1 MVELG
6 TDKKVFSL
14 LLASLLLLSS
24 LLGLSTSIYGIGV
37 PSSVV
42 APRDLCSL
50 TSQVTGDSG
59 YPRIAGG
66 DKIVASFQGNVESAS
81 QEAKPIMS
89 ASASANSTQFR
100 RHVMCKGHDLYYN
113 PIDPTTIFRPS
124 DTRAECLTTATIN
137 NTIEFRWFY
146 RSNSSMDWIP
156 CYNWSEEALFAGE
169 YDYAGYLSIAGYW
182 PGTYYPKAYKV
193 EVYLDNSSAF
203 QEFFEVTNG
212 GLNSPRL
219 CEDFD
224 AMGNPVNLKSR
235 FTVGEDTKAYHYL
248 RFDNVAYFNEELNC
262 SHNYTAVWIQ
272 PNGNIFKTFSGR
284 FSDYKE
290 TNMTWDN
297 WKSYRVISDCI
308 SINSSTP
315 AGNWKVE
322 VYLDECYFNGAW
334 NAYGP
339 VSTTPF
345 VVGTQPVANWT
356 VMTYLDA
363 DNSLESGAIETFL
376 NIASVGSSSQVK
388 TVVQMDRIGIDGRYG
403 NWTDCKR
410 FCVTKDMTP
419 SPENAIQ
426 DLGEVNMGEPD
437 TLRDFANWTMNNY
450 PANRYF
456 LVLWDHGAGFMGCC
470 FDVTNGGNALSF
482 PDISQAL
489 GGLPATVDV
498 VLIDACSTSMIEAA
512 YQIKDCAN
520 VLIGPEDLGYEPAP
534 YQDYLTALNNN
545 SSMTPKDFARTVVT
559 DYIDWCFSAVN
570 IENATMSAT
579 DLTKTTS
586 LTAAVDD
593 FALELREKETP
604 FHGQINLARS
614 LTEGNQGPFANQTG
628 SFIDLYHFAQ
638 LIRQYVPDE
647 ELQDAASRLMGALS
661 IGNST
666 IINADKAHPN
676 SYGLSIFY
684 PDENGKYQTFKDAY
698 KKTSFATATLWDRFV
713 ENDLQGL
720 VLTIKLPRPDVSIE
734 FDNDSFQTD
743 ETGEIHM
750 FVLPNYYTVNVTT
763 IVTTGAGSR
772 LVFAK
777 WNDSI
782 TSNPRTIL
790 AGETL
795 TLTAEYETQY
805 RLLIDRN
812 FGTTNPEP
820 GEHWCKAYSTVP
832 ISTAAPTA
840 ASGERFLFL
849 SWTGKGNG
857 GYSGTD
863 ASTSIVMNE
872 PINETAKWSHEYYLT
887 ANTDPAGLNPQP
899 QLNPPG
905 PWYDE
910 GSSVTCTAQDVSDKA
925 FDHWS
930 IRNLTSSQS
939 SNWKQGTDQINVT
952 IDSPY
957 EAVAHYAPAPA
968 LWYSVLSS
976 KNVQIILVLAG
987 AAASVFLIRVLWG
1000 RRHKRKGGAKPPGP
1014 SMPTGPTP
1022 VLPGRR
1028 STGFEDLDNLLLGG
1042 IPENYAVALTSVSCD
1057 EKDLL
1062 IKRFL
1067 EAGVEK
1073 GEVTFCVASDPSSIK
1088 ALAEQ
1093 YQSKFF
1099 LFVCNPRA
1107 DTLIGDLPNV
1117 FKLNGVENLNEINI
1131 ALTKAFRLLEASAK
1145 TPRRACIEIVSD
1157 VLLQH
1162 HAVQTRRWLADLI
1175 PDLRSKG
1182 FTTLA
1187 IINPQMHTPQE
1198 VQALLDLFEGEI
1210 GISERETEGVLQ
1222 KYLKIRKMLN
1232 QKYLDCELPLM
1243 KDRLEK

>member
-1 MVELG
+1 
-6 TDKKVFSL
+6 
-14 LLASLLLLSS
+14 
-24 LLGLSTSIYGIGV
+24 
-37 PSSVV
+37 
-42 APRDLCSL
+42 
-50 TSQVTGDSG
+50 
-59 YPRIAGG
+59 
-66 DKIVASFQGNVESAS
+66 
-81 QEAKPIMS
+81 
-89 ASASANSTQFR
+89 
-100 RHVMCKGHDLYYN
+100 MCKGHDLYYN
-113 PIDPTTIFRPS
+113 PIDPTTIFKPS
-124 DTRAECLTTATIN
+124 DTKAECLTTATIN
-137 NTIEFRWFY
+137 STIEFRWFY

-156 CYNWSEEALFAGE
+156 CYNWSEMALFAGE

-248 RFDNVAYFNEELNC
+248 RFDNVAYFNEELDC
-262 SHNYTAVWIQ
+262 GHNYTAVWIQ
-272 PNGNIFKTFSGR
+272 PDGNIFKTFSGR
-284 FSDYKE
+284 FSDYKN
-290 TNMTWDN
+290 TNITWDN
-297 WKSYRVISDCI
+297 WKSYRFISDYI

-315 AGNWKVE
+315 AGNWKVQ
-322 VYLDECYFNGAW
+322 VYLDEYYFNGTW

-345 VVGTQPVANWT
+345 VVGSQPVADWT
-356 VMTYLDA
+356 VMMYLDA
-363 DNSLESGAIETFL
+363 DNSLENASIQTFW
-376 NIASVGSSSQVK
+376 NIGNITGVGSSSQV
-388 TVVQMDRIGIDGRYG
+388 TIVAQMDRIGMNDSYG

-410 FCVTKDMTP
+410 FCITQGMTP
-419 SPENAIQ
+419 STENAIQ
-426 DLGEVNMGEPD
+426 DLGEVNMGDPA
-437 TLRDFANWTMNNY
+437 TLKDFANWTMNNY
-450 PANRYF
+450 PANCYL
-456 LVLWDHGAGFMGCC
+456 LVLWDHGAGFLGCC
-470 FDVTNGGNALSF
+470 FDVTNGGNALSL
-482 PDISQAL
+482 PDLSQAL
-489 GGLPATVDV
+489 SGLPAIVDV
-498 VLIDACSTSMIEAA
+498 VLIGACSTNMIETA
-512 YQIKDCAN
+512 YQIKDFAN

-534 YQDYLTALNNN
+534 YHDYFVDLMRNATI
-545 SSMTPKDFARTVVT
+545 SPTDFAKTIVT
-559 DYIDWCFSAVN
+559 DYINWCFLAVD
-570 IENATMSAT
+570 IQNATMSAT
-579 DLTKTTS
+579 DLTRITS
-586 LTAAVDD
+586 LVAAVDD
-593 FALELREKETP
+593 FALELKGKETP
-604 FHGQINLARS
+604 FHEQISLARS
-614 LTEGNQGPFANQTG
+614 LTEGYQGPYADQTG
-628 SFIDLYHFAQ
+628 NFIDLYHFAQ

-647 ELQDAASRLMGALS
+647 ELQNAASRLIDALS
-661 IGNST
+661 TGNS
-666 IINADKAHPN
+666 IIMNAHKAHPN
-676 SYGLSIFY
+676 SHGLSIFC

-698 KKTSFATATLWDRFV
+698 KRTSFATGTLWDRFV

-720 VLTIKLPRPDVSIE
+720 VLTIQLPRPNVSIE

-750 FVLPNYYTVNVTT
+750 FVLPDYHTVNVTT
-763 IVTTGAGSR
+763 IVATGAGSR
-772 LVFAK
+772 LVFVK

-790 AGETL
+790 AGATL

-863 ASTSIVMNE
+863 VSTSIVMNE
-872 PINETAKWSHEYYLT
+872 PINETAAWSHEYYLT
-887 ANTDPAGLNPQP
+887 VNTAPAGLNPQP
-899 QLNPPG
+899 QLNPLG

-910 GSSVTCTAQDVSDKA
+910 GSSVTCTAQDVSGKA

-952 IDSPY
+952 IDCPY
-957 EAVAHYAPAPA
+957 EAVAHYTPA

-976 KNVQIILVLAG
+976 ESVQIILVLAG
-987 AAASVFLIRVLWG
+987 AAVSVFLGRVLWV
-1000 RRHKRKGGAKPPGP
+1000 RRRKRKGGAKPPGP

-1057 EKDLL
+1057 ERDLL

-1067 EAGVEK
+1067 EAGLKEGQITFYVTTGARGVSALVE
-1073 GEVTFCVASDPSSIK
+1073 EFQSTFY
-1088 ALAEQ
+1088 L
-1093 YQSKFF
+1093 F
-1099 LFVCNPRA
+1099 LCNPRA
-1107 DTLIGDLPNV
+1107 DTMIKDLPNV
-1117 FKLNGVENLNEINI
+1117 FKLKGVENLSENII
-1131 ALTKAFRLLEASAK
+1131 ALTKAFRTLDASPSG
-1145 TPRRACIEIVSD
+1145 PRRACIEIVSD

-1162 HAVQTRRWLADLI
+1162 RAIQTRRWLTDI
-1175 PDLRSKG
+1175 ISELRSRG

-1187 IINPQMHTPQE
+1187 AMNPQMHPPEE
-1198 VQALLDLFEGEI
+1198 VHAILDLFDGEI
-1210 GISERETEGVLQ
+1210 SIYEKETGKGSETF
-1222 KYLKIRKMLN
+1222 LKIKKMHN
-1232 QKYLDCELPLM
+1232 QRYSESELPLR
-1243 KDRLEK
+1243 KERQD